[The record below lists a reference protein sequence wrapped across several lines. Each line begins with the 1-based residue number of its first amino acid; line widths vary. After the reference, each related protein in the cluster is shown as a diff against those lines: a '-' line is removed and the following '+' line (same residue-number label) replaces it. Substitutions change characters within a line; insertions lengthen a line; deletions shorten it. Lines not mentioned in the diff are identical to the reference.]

1 MKTFVSRAQ
10 TVCSCKLAQARVSSR
25 FSSQGTAWSLGSKDA
40 FHLRGARKNM
50 ANSKQ
55 AASSRRPMSET
66 HPQATPCGR
75 ARTTYARVC
84 ANGNSFHKPCL
95 SPSKSFSCCLF
106 RRGVQLMNCL
116 SLCGDEFSRPHPC
129 LHSQQCQNAELLV
142 ESKRMTRG

>member
-40 FHLRGARKNM
+40 FHLRGARKKHGKFKTSCKLTQ
-50 ANSKQ
+50 ANV
-55 AASSRRPMSET
+55 R
-66 HPQATPCGR
+66 ATPCGR

-116 SLCGDEFSRPHPC
+116 SLCDDELSRPHPC